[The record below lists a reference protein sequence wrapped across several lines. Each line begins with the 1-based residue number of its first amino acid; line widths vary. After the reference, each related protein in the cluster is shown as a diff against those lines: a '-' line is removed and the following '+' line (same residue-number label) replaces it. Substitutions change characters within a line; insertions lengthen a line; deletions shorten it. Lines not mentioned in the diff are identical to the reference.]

1 MELQEFQFSVIHKP
15 GRLHNNADA
24 LSRLLAPQ
32 QNALGDCEII
42 IDPGDDDPVRHKNNC
57 AITVNPTFN
66 LKKAQQEDQIISKI
80 VESKTNGI
88 AKQKLAA
95 WRHDNRLKIFWRHYD
110 KLFVRN
116 GLLYRH

>member
-42 IDPGDDDPVRHKNNC
+42 IDPGDDDPKNNC

-95 WRHDNRLKIFWRHYD
+95 WRHDNRQKIFWRYYD